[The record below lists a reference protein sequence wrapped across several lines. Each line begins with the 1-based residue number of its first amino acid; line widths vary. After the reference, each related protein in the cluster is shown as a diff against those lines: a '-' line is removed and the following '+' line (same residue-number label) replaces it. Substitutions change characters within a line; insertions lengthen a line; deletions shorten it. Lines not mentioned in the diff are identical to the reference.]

1 MAASSRA
8 RTASA
13 RIRTSSCLRFAA
25 VSALLLLVTSCGRHS
40 PTAPL
45 ANATSTARTA
55 LGAPNV
61 TADTQGAVHLEGE
74 IGPGALYSLDK
85 PADWN
90 GDLVLYIHGY
100 TTPGSPI
107 SLPNNGAIRDK
118 LLGAGFAVAA
128 SSFSENGYAVPEA
141 MRQTHQLR
149 SLFVSRVAK
158 PERVFVF
165 GLSLGGIVGMEL
177 VEKFPQQYDGAFLAS
192 GVVGGTR
199 EEAKYIS
206 DTKVL
211 FDQLYPSVHLGGLYD
226 PIPITD
232 PNTQLI
238 APVVGAVQANPQGLG
253 ILQLVT
259 RHPLA
264 GNNGQE
270 ITTSLVTVLGF
281 QMFGATDLL
290 DRMHGHSFFDNA
302 DYTYANAALPQSI
315 LGPLNAGV
323 ARFSTAADAGTWM
336 DHYGEPSG
344 ELRIPV
350 LTIHNTRDPV
360 VPFFHEALLADAVS
374 ARGFSD
380 NLVQRS
386 KNSYG
391 HSAFTPDELLQNF
404 QDLVHWVDTGVKP

>member
-13 RIRTSSCLRFAA
+13 RIRTRSCLRFAA
-25 VSALLLLVTSCGRHS
+25 VSALLLLVTSCGRQS

-45 ANATSTARTA
+45 SNATSTARTA
-55 LGAPNV
+55 LGAPKV
-61 TADTQGAVHLEGE
+61 TADTQGAIHLEGE

-85 PADWN
+85 PANWN

-158 PERVFVF
+158 PERVFLF

-177 VEKFPQQYDGAFLAS
+177 VEKFPQQYNGAFLAS

-199 EEAKYIS
+199 EEVKYIS

-302 DYTYANAALPQSI
+302 GYTYTNAALPQSI

-323 ARFSTAADAGTWM
+323 ARFSSTADAGTWM

-391 HSAFTPDELLQNF
+391 HASFTPDELLQNF

>member
-40 PTAPL
+40 PTAPVS
-45 ANATSTARTA
+45 NATSTARTA
-55 LGAPNV
+55 LGAPNG

-90 GDLVLYIHGY
+90 GDLVLYMHGY

-158 PERVFVF
+158 PERVFLF

-211 FDQLYPSVHLGGLYD
+211 FDQLYPNVHLGGLYD
-226 PIPITD
+226 PIPITE

-281 QMFGATDLL
+281 QMFGATDLM

-302 DYTYANAALPQSI
+302 GYTYANAALPQSI
-315 LGPLNAGV
+315 LGPLNTGV
-323 ARFSTAADAGTWM
+323 ARFRSTADARAWM

>member
-1 MAASSRA
+1 MH
-8 RTASA
+8 ASA
-13 RIRTSSCLRFAA
+13 RGR
-25 VSALLLLVTSCGRHS
+25 SALLHLVALAALLLAASCSRKS

-45 ANATSTARTA
+45 AGPTTHST
-55 LGAPNV
+55 LGARGA
-61 TADTQGAVHLEGE
+61 TADAPPGAVHLEGN

-149 SLFVSRVAK
+149 GLFVSRVAK
-158 PERVFVF
+158 PNRVFVF

-199 EEAKYIS
+199 AEVQYIS

-226 PIPITD
+226 PIAITD

-238 APVVGAVQANPQGLG
+238 APVVGAVQGNPQGLG

-270 ITTSLVTVLGF
+270 VTTSLVTVLGF

-302 DYTYANAALPQSI
+302 DYTYTNAALPQSI

-323 ARFSTAADAGTWM
+323 ARFSSTADAGTWM

-360 VPFFHEALLADAVS
+360 VPFFHEALLANAVQ

-380 NLVQRS
+380 NLAQRS

-404 QDLVHWVDTGVKP
+404 QDLVAWVDTGVKP

>member
-1 MAASSRA
+1 
-8 RTASA
+8 
-13 RIRTSSCLRFAA
+13 
-25 VSALLLLVTSCGRHS
+25 
-40 PTAPL
+40 
-45 ANATSTARTA
+45 
-55 LGAPNV
+55 
-61 TADTQGAVHLEGE
+61 
-74 IGPGALYSLDK
+74 
-85 PADWN
+85 
-90 GDLVLYIHGY
+90 
-100 TTPGSPI
+100 
-107 SLPNNGAIRDK
+107 
-118 LLGAGFAVAA
+118 
-128 SSFSENGYAVPEA
+128 
-141 MRQTHQLR
+141 
-149 SLFVSRVAK
+149 
-158 PERVFVF
+158 VFLF

-199 EEAKYIS
+199 EEVKYIS

-211 FDQLYPSVHLGGLYD
+211 FDQLYPNVHLGGLYD

-302 DYTYANAALPQSI
+302 GYTYANAALPQSI

-323 ARFSTAADAGTWM
+323 ARFSSTADAGTWM

>member
-40 PTAPL
+40 PTAPVSH
-45 ANATSTARTA
+45 ATGATAVRPLVA
-55 LGAPNV
+55 SSE
-61 TADTQGAVHLEGE
+61 AVHLEGE

-85 PADWN
+85 PANWN
-90 GDLVLYIHGY
+90 GDLVLYMHGY

-149 SLFVSRVAK
+149 SLFVSRVAN
-158 PERVFVF
+158 PERVFLF
-165 GLSLGGIVGMEL
+165 GLSLGGIVGMQL
-177 VEKFPQQYDGAFLAS
+177 TEKFPQQYDGAFLAS

-199 EEAKYIS
+199 AEVEYIS

-211 FDQLYPSVHLGGLYD
+211 FDALYPSVHLGGLYD
-226 PIPITD
+226 PITITD

-302 DYTYANAALPQSI
+302 GYTYTNAALPQSI

-323 ARFSTAADAGTWM
+323 ARFSSTADARTWM

-360 VPFFHEALLADAVS
+360 VPFFHEALLANAVQ
-374 ARGFSD
+374 AAGFSD

-404 QDLVHWVDTGVKP
+404 QDLVHWVDTGVKPGP